1 MAFEFSNILAS
12 SKSHN
17 DKNMDVTTGS
27 FDRNDGSF
35 NTTSGRNGD
44 NTNFKRNNTP
54 PTKRHIADGIMHAV
68 IGLSIVTFLIVII
81 YLYIYQQ
88 KNCQLF
94 CSNVSIR

>member
-27 FDRNDGSF
+27 FNSNDGSF
-35 NTTSGRNGD
+35 NTTSGINDD
-44 NTNFKRNNTP
+44 NANYKRNNTP

-68 IGLSIVTFLIVII
+68 IGLAIVAFLIVII

-88 KNCQLF
+88 KHCQLS

>member
-27 FDRNDGSF
+27 FNSNDGSF
-35 NTTSGRNGD
+35 NTTSGRNDD
-44 NTNFKRNNTP
+44 NANYKRKNTP

-68 IGLSIVTFLIVII
+68 IGLAIVAFLIVII

-88 KNCQLF
+88 KHCQLS

>member
-27 FDRNDGSF
+27 FNKNDGSF

-44 NTNFKRNNTP
+44 NANFKRNNTP
-54 PTKRHIADGIMHAV
+54 STKRHIADGIMHAV
-68 IGLSIVTFLIVII
+68 IGLAIVAFLIVII
-81 YLYIYQQ
+81 YLYIYQ
-88 KNCQLF
+88 KNNCQLS

>member
-17 DKNMDVTTGS
+17 DKNMDVTTGRFNS
-27 FDRNDGSF
+27 NDGSF
-35 NTTSGRNGD
+35 NTTSGRNG
-44 NTNFKRNNTP
+44 NNAIFKRTNTP

-68 IGLSIVTFLIVII
+68 IGLAIVAFLTVII

-88 KNCQLF
+88 KTCQLS

>member
-27 FDRNDGSF
+27 FKSNDGSF

-44 NTNFKRNNTP
+44 KANFKRNNTP
-54 PTKRHIADGIMHAV
+54 PTKRHIADGIKHAV
-68 IGLSIVTFLIVII
+68 IGLAIIAFLIVMID
-81 YLYIYQQ
+81 LYIYP
-88 KNCQLF
+88 KENCQLS